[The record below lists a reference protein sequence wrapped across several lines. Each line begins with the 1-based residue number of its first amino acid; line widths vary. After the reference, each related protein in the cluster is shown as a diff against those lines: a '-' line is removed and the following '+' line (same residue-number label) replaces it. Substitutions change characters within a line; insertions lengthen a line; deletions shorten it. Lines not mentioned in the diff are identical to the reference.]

1 MATKAQQRKFF
12 NSADEH
18 QKAIVKIIQEL
29 SRSQGIDRTWS
40 DWVEMGA
47 LAMANAVDKAQ
58 FEKRE
63 ERYMQIISNYKK
75 DEVQQLAEAFAHLV
89 QCWDKRVAVGDFGD
103 ALGST
108 FMMLDMGNAGT
119 GQFFTPYEVSRVMG
133 GIVMGDSEALAK
145 TVTDRGFVRLLEPA
159 CGTGGMIIAA
169 AHAMHEAKINYQEAM
184 HVTAIDVDRRCVHM
198 TYLQLAML
206 HVPAIVIHGNALSL
220 EEWEHWYTPAHVLG
234 GWNAR
239 LRQREVSDAMRK
251 LVEAPAAEGQAHIDH
266 AAADAPAHDV
276 EEPLYEL
283 RKAVCHAAA
292 AGQMTLF

>member
-1 MATKAQQRKFF
+1 MATKAQQRNFL

-18 QKAIVKIIQEL
+18 QMVIVKIIREL
-29 SRSQGIDRTWS
+29 SRSRGIDRIWS

-63 ERYMQIISNYKK
+63 KRYMEIISHYKK
-75 DEVQQLAEAFAHLV
+75 DEVHQLAEAFAHLV

-108 FMMLDMGNAGT
+108 FMMLGMGNAGT

-133 GIVMGDSEALAK
+133 RIVKGDSEALAK
-145 TVTDRGFVRLLEPA
+145 TVADRGFVRVSEPA
-159 CGTGGMIIAA
+159 CGAGGMIIAV
-169 AHAMHEAKINYQEAM
+169 AHAMYDAKINYQEAM

-198 TYLQLAML
+198 TYLLLALL
-206 HVPAIVIHGNALSL
+206 HVPAIVVHGNALSL
-220 EEWEHWYTPAHVLG
+220 EEWEHWFTPAHVLG

-239 LRQREVSDAMRK
+239 LRQRDALDAMRN
-251 LVEAPAAEGQAHIDH
+251 LVEVPAAAGQAHLEQPAVEAPKSDID
-266 AAADAPAHDV
+266 
-276 EEPLYEL
+276 ELLYAMP
-283 RKAVCHAAA
+283 KAVRPAAA
-292 AGQMTLF
+292 AGQMSLF